1 MSYKKKQL
9 KKIEIKTLSFL
20 KSNTKKIFNYKQ
32 IALNFGINDTKGRND
47 IIKVLNILTIKNKI
61 VEKKKGYFSILEKK
75 QEHYETEL
83 IILPTGKGKIL
94 MKDSGE
100 EIIIPKKKLNKGL
113 DGDIVAVRVYTKKN
127 IKEGEVINVIKR
139 NKREYVGILE
149 RKNDYGFVLCQ
160 KGNMYTDLFI
170 EPNEIKSYKE
180 GEKVVA
186 IIKNWEENKDSPNGK
201 IVKSLGNPGES
212 DTEVHAILH
221 QYGLPYEFPNQ
232 VEEEANRIFRKIKEK
247 EIKKRKDFRGVLTFT
262 IDPDTAKDFDD
273 ALSYVLNKD
282 KSFEIGIHIADVSH
296 YVKPDTHLDKEA
308 YKRGTS
314 VYLVD
319 RVVPMLPEILSNG
332 LCSLRPN
339 EDKYTFSA
347 VFTFNHDGM
356 LIKEWYGKTIINS
369 DYRFTY
375 NEVQH
380 ILETNNTL
388 INDDI
393 SLTSSEYKIPKE
405 VLNALKKLNNVANK
419 LRKERMKEGAIS
431 FDRVEVKFKLDKKN
445 NPENVYFKKSREANK
460 LVEEFMLL
468 ANKKVATLISKK
480 SNLSS
485 VFRVHDKPDEEKL
498 SNLKKIVEGLG
509 YAFKLN
515 TQKTNVAINNLLEE
529 CNGKKEQNLI
539 DTLTLRSMSKAEY
552 TTENVGHYGLAFPY
566 YTHFT
571 SPIRRYPDLIVHRI
585 LQNYLSNKKSENKGL
600 LEEICK
606 HSSHREQLAT
616 KAERDSIKYM
626 QTVYMKDK
634 IGRQF
639 KGVITGVTERGLY
652 VEIIDNKCEGMVR
665 LVDMNT
671 DFYHF
676 DLQNHLIKGTNT
688 NKIFR
693 LGDPMSIIVKKVNVQ
708 KGFIDFIPA
717 E

>member
-9 KKIEIKTLSFL
+9 KKIETKTLSFL
-20 KSNTKKIFNYKQ
+20 KSNSKKTLNYKQ
-32 IALNFGINDTKGRND
+32 IASNFGINDTKGRND

-94 MKDSGE
+94 MKDSRE

-113 DGDIVAVRVYTKKN
+113 DGDIVTVRVYTKKN
-127 IKEGEVINVIKR
+127 IKEGEVINVIERK
-139 NKREYVGILE
+139 KREYVGILE

-186 IIKNWEENKDSPNGK
+186 IIKNWDEYKDSPNGK

-247 EIKKRKDFRGVLTFT
+247 EIKKRKDFREVLTFT

-393 SLTSSEYKIPKE
+393 SLTSCEYKIPKE

-468 ANKKVATLISKK
+468 ANKKVATFISKK
-480 SNLSS
+480 SNFSS

-552 TTENVGHYGLAFPY
+552 TTENIGHYGLAFPY

-585 LQNYLSNKKSENKGL
+585 LQNYLSNEKSENKGL

-634 IGRQF
+634 IGKRF

-676 DLQNHLIKGTNT
+676 DLQNHLIRGTNT